1 MQSLD
6 SRGNRMRKRIVLCMG
21 LLVLVSAMAGCGTMG
36 MASFKM
42 AFGNYEDAIELYE
55 AYLEENPDSVKA
67 RNGLG
72 FAYMK
77 TGEIDKSITLFKEA
91 LRMEPDNSFSALRL
105 GQAYVNVGRID
116 AAIQSWSGFTFLHR
130 ETVEEEVHRLLRV
143 LTMYQGGTPPDPPL
157 LRTYSL
163 DASKLKALGKTDLAN
178 LINVSLKRVL
188 DDRTCFT

>member
-1 MQSLD
+1 MMK
-6 SRGNRMRKRIVLCMG
+6 RMLVCMA
-21 LLVLVSAMAGCGTMG
+21 LVALAATVTGCGTLG
-36 MASFKM
+36 MAGFKM
-42 AFGNYEDAIELYE
+42 AFGNYEQAIELYQ

-77 TGEIDKSITLFKEA
+77 TGRIDPSIALFQEA

-116 AAIQSWSGFTFLHR
+116 SAIQVWTGFSFQDR
-130 ETVEEEVHRLLRV
+130 ENVEEEVHRLRRL
-143 LTMYQGGTPPDPPL
+143 LAMYQGGTPPDRPL

-163 DASKLKALGKTDLAN
+163 DAEKLKALGKMDLAN
-178 LINVSLKRVL
+178 LVNVSLRRVIN
-188 DDRTCFT
+188 DRTCFT

>member
-1 MQSLD
+1 
-6 SRGNRMRKRIVLCMG
+6 MRKRIILCMG
-21 LLVLVSAMAGCGTMG
+21 LLVLVSTMSGCGTLG
-36 MASFKM
+36 MAGFKM
-42 AFGNYEDAIELYE
+42 AFGNYEDAIDLYD
-55 AYLEENPDSVKA
+55 AYLQENPDSVKA

-77 TGEIDKSITLFKEA
+77 TGEIDKSITLFQEA
-91 LRMEPDNSFSALRL
+91 LHMEPDNSFSALRL

-116 AAIQSWSGFTFLHR
+116 AAIHAWSGFTFLDR
-130 ETVEEEVHRLLRV
+130 ENVQEEVHRLLRI
-143 LTMYQGGTPPDPPL
+143 LTMYQGETPPDPSL

-178 LINVSLKRVL
+178 LVNVSLKRVL